1 MKVLEPKEKTKA
13 ITFDDESL
21 GQKEE
26 SYSKLF
32 DKKFDE
38 IQELSKE
45 IDYQNLN
52 YNSTKKA
59 SGSMNFIKFKGQFSL
74 FKKIK
79 DGDISLEMTE
89 EDQAKF

>member
-45 IDYQNLN
+45 IDYKNLN
-52 YNSTKKA
+52 YNSTKKD

>member
-45 IDYQNLN
+45 IDYKNLN
-52 YNSTKKA
+52 
-59 SGSMNFIKFKGQFSL
+59 
-74 FKKIK
+74 
-79 DGDISLEMTE
+79 
-89 EDQAKF
+89 